1 MLEMQSAALMKVAP
15 VVPPTGVCSVHRGRG
30 VGKCSIMHV
39 TLSLRL
45 DIGHGDRSF
54 SDSGR
59 YRSVLLQGRERL
71 LLFRVAEV
79 GLYLG
84 VGGGAEM

>member
-1 MLEMQSAALMKVAP
+1 MD
-15 VVPPTGVCSVHRGRG
+15 
-30 VGKCSIMHV
+30 V
-39 TLSLRL
+39 TLSPRL

-54 SDSGR
+54 SEGGR
-59 YRSVLLQGRERL
+59 YRSVLLKGREHL

-84 VGGGAEM
+84 VGGVAEM